1 MPVTFA
7 AVPVVFWFN
16 VATCAAATVPLVRFD
31 AFEAY
36 ASALLC
42 AVAAAPETSAPILPG
57 VALNTPAVF
66 RMLVPSGFT
75 PPSTVEVAVGRV

>member
-1 MPVTFA
+1 MPEIVLFARLEFGMPVGSLA
-7 AVPVVFWFN
+7 M
-16 VATCAAATVPLVRFD
+16 ATVPLVRF
-31 AFEAY
+31 EAL
-36 ASALLC
+36 ALKVSALLC

-57 VALNTPAVF
+57 VTLNTPAVF